1 MQKMFVNLLQNIEK
15 GSPKK
20 ILTINTNLY
29 ESIMATGLTA
39 IQNKYLDCS
48 IGSYPYF
55 NYIDKTT
62 GVNIVVSSW
71 NLNNLDYIEEE
82 IKKMILLLGGKSSIV

>member
-1 MQKMFVNLLQNIEK
+1 MFVNLLQNIEK

-20 ILTINTNLY
+20 TLTINTNLY
-29 ESIMATGLTA
+29 ESTMATGLAT

-55 NYIDKTT
+55 NYIDKIG

-71 NLNNLDYIEEE
+71 SLKNLDNVAGE